1 MRKIFLKNPNFYI
14 LILLCRIKLKNIYKC
29 VDILRIVVYTL
40 SCKVIQIKRIFIY
53 MANYFSERDKTMTRR
68 LRELRDELPEFCDDF
83 FVGIEPQTT
92 TLTRLNYAYDLRIF
106 FDYLLKNVRTFRKYD
121 NVLDFTVDDLSR
133 VTLGNL
139 EAYLEYLS
147 YYEFDGREYTNGDK
161 GKARKISTVR
171 TFYKY
176 FFNHDRI
183 PANIAAKLTMPKQ
196 HDKDIIR
203 LEHREVERILDA
215 AENGNGMSH
224 HQRMI
229 QRNTK
234 SRDVAILTLLLGTG
248 IRVSECVGLNL
259 GDIDFET
266 NAFTVTRKGGNRAI
280 LYFGDEV
287 ASALTEY
294 IEGERKAL
302 VERCEKLNVP
312 DKDALFLS
320 LQVNRISVRAVEN
333 LVKKYA
339 LEAAPLKK
347 ISPHKLRSTFGTNL
361 YRATGDIYMV
371 ADVLGHRDVN
381 TTKKH
386 YAAIEEDHRKRAA
399 QVIKLR
405 KDD

>member
-1 MRKIFLKNPNFYI
+1 MG
-14 LILLCRIKLKNIYKC
+14 
-29 VDILRIVVYTL
+29 
-40 SCKVIQIKRIFIY
+40 
-53 MANYFSERDKTMTRR
+53 NYFNERDKNNLVR
-68 LRELRDELPEFCDDF
+68 LRELRDQLPEFCEEF
-83 FVGIEPQTT
+83 FVGIEPTTT

-106 FDYLLKNVRTFRKYD
+106 FDYLLKNVRAFRGYKSVYD
-121 NVLDFTVDDLSR
+121 FVVSDLDK
-133 VTLGNL
+133 VTLLNL
-139 EAYLEYLS
+139 ESYLEYLTL
-147 YYEFDGREYTNGDK
+147 YTFDGKEYSNNEK

-171 TFYKY
+171 TFFKY

-183 PANIAAKLTMPKQ
+183 QVNIAAKLTMPKL
-196 HDKDIIR
+196 HEKDIIR

-215 AENGNGMSH
+215 AETGAGMSE
-224 HQRMI
+224 HQQKI
-229 QRNTK
+229 QRNTRV
-234 SRDVAILTLLLGTG
+234 RDVAILTLLLGTG

-259 GDIDFET
+259 TDIDFET

-280 LYFGDEV
+280 LYFGEEV
-287 ASALTEY
+287 RRALLEY
-294 IEGERKAL
+294 IDTERKNL
-302 VERCEKLNVP
+302 VDRCEKLRVE

-339 LEAAPLKK
+339 LEVAPLKR

-386 YAAIEEDHRKRAA
+386 YAAIEEDHRKIAA
-399 QVIKLR
+399 KAVKLR
-405 KDD
+405 DDD